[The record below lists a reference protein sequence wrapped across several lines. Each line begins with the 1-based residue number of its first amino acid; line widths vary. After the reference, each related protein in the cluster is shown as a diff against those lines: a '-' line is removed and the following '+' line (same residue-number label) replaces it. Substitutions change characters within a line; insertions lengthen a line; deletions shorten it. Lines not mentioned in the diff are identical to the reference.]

1 MDLREDDLDWAAAEK
16 LITAEQAK
24 ALWRALSVR
33 SGARAPVAPPSR
45 LDLVH
50 VAYWL
55 GALIV
60 IGAMGFFMTLG
71 WEAFGGGG
79 IFAIATGYTL
89 LFIFVGRALWR
100 TKDLKVPGGL
110 LITMAVSLTPLAMYG
125 LERML
130 GIWPTSDPGTYRDY
144 HVWVKSGWLW
154 MELE

>member
-1 MDLREDDLDWAAAEK
+1 MHLRRDDLDWAATQG
-16 LITAEQAK
+16 IVTADQADRLWT
-24 ALWRALSVR
+24 ALQDRTPATR
-33 SGARAPVAPPSR
+33 PNF
-45 LDLVH
+45 DLVH
-50 VAYWL
+50 VAYYL

-89 LFIFVGRALWR
+89 LFIFVGRVLWR
-100 TKDLKVPGGL
+100 SKDLKIPGGL

-130 GIWPTSDPGTYRDY
+130 GIWPTTDPGIYRDY
-144 HVWVKSGWLW
+144 HVWVKSG
-154 MELE
+154 